1 MNANDVISNNNFMQ
15 HIISAKKQQ
24 EYVANIVIT
33 DKKYKDNG
41 ETENYYIGNGHTE
54 DYYGRADRIV
64 IGIKQIDETQPLT
77 YGDLT
82 TTLIALYHEVGHA
95 RQVNYEFKKKSDL
108 STVLALNHYAR
119 KCSSV
124 YYDVN
129 NLDEGN
135 YSTHT
140 SEIAAQYVGLNMAY
154 TYLSEHLDEKS
165 ANQLICNY
173 VNNEVASNFIPV
185 DKNNPYT
192 NVQDIF
198 NKYNDVFNESIYKH
212 REFKPNKHVDDVY
225 NRFGNNLTT
234 LQLQAPT
241 TSGLRQDAILAGIYI
256 EKSSEKE
263 YFDTGIAEALS
274 NISFNDIKKPIT
286 GNKHVPAVSR
296 INLNGLLPNFEP
308 EKESD
313 DYEYK

>member
-1 MNANDVISNNNFMQ
+1 MKSNDTISVEKFKNYINDTKNQ
-15 HIISAKKQQ
+15 NSYLKIITS
-24 EYVANIVIT
+24 ES
-33 DKKYKDNG
+33 D
-41 ETENYYIGNGHTE
+41 YIGDGRTYDH
-54 DYYGRADRIV
+54 YGQTDAII
-64 IGIKQIDETQPLT
+64 IGTKQIDETQPLK
-77 YGDLT
+77 YSDLT
-82 TTLIALYHEVGHA
+82 TTLVALYHEVGHA

-108 STVLALNHYAR
+108 STILALNHYAR
-119 KCSSV
+119 KCSSA
-124 YYDVN
+124 YYDVD

-140 SEIAAQYVGLNMAY
+140 SEIAAQYYGLQM
-154 TYLSEHLDEKS
+154 TYRQLSKNIDSES
-165 ANQLICNY
+165 ANQLICDY
-173 VNNEVASNFIPV
+173 INNEVASNFIPV

-198 NKYNDVFNESIYKH
+198 DKYNDVFNENIYKH
-212 REFKPNKHVDDVY
+212 REFKPNKHVNDVY
-225 NRFGNNLTT
+225 NCSGNNLTT

-263 YFDTGIAEALS
+263 YFDTGVAEALN
-274 NISFNDIKKPIT
+274 NIPFDDIKKPIT

-296 INLNGLLPNFEP
+296 INLNSLLPNFEP